1 MAKSLPPDYETYRP
15 VVEADGL
22 RKKALVDRSLVETV
36 LGHVEPANVEPEPSL
51 AADGVAEPQTA
62 EPQTVVQFPNV
73 EGRKRASR
81 AEVPA
86 ATPAK
91 APAAATGDAYER
103 MTEALRFKVTQS
115 ERQEI
120 GERINRH
127 AGALRTRL
135 TLSHLMRVWVNILR
149 DADPYIL
156 KALEG
161 AALKRPGNEDALA
174 VAEFEEQLTELYL
187 AAVERMAKRRK
198 AEAQGA

>member
-15 VVEADGL
+15 VVEADGV

-36 LGHVEPANVEPEPSL
+36 LGHVEPTNVEPEPSL
-51 AADGVAEPQTA
+51 AADGVT
-62 EPQTVVQFPNV
+62 EPQTVVQFPKV
-73 EGRKRASR
+73 EGRKRAGR
-81 AEVPA
+81 ADTPA
-86 ATPAK
+86 ATPAR
-91 APAAATGDAYER
+91 APAAAPAVDVYER

-120 GERINRH
+120 AGRINRH